1 MIDPKGPINPD
12 HYSSNGGSSIECV
25 DAIRAALGE
34 QGFMCF
40 CAGNVMK
47 YVWRASRKNGRE
59 DLRKAQVYLEWMIQ
73 QSPVK

>member
-1 MIDPKGPINPD
+1 MSDPINSPD
-12 HYSSNGGSSIECV
+12 HYKPSDDGIECV

-40 CAGNVMK
+40 AAGNVMK
-47 YVWRASRKNGRE
+47 YVWRASRKNGKE

-73 QSPVK
+73 ESPVR

>member
-1 MIDPKGPINPD
+1 MSDPVNNPA
-12 HYSSNGGSSIECV
+12 HYANAGDGGIECV

-40 CAGNVMK
+40 AAGNVMK
-47 YVWRASRKNGRE
+47 YVWRASRKNGKE

-73 QSPVK
+73 ESPVK